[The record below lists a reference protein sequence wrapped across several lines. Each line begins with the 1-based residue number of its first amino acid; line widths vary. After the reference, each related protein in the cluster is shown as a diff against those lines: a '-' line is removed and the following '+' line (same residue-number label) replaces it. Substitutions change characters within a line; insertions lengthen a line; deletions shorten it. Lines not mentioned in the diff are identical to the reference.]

1 MSRYLRNCWYVAAW
15 ESELGSSEPLAR
27 TIINEPLVLYRRTD
41 GSVVALE
48 DRCPHRHTALS
59 VGRIEGDELR
69 CMYHGLK
76 FNAAGRCTEAPSCAQ
91 IPPRLSVRAFPV
103 ARRWSW
109 IWVWMGDPA
118 RADESLIPD
127 AFGLEDPRW
136 IMRTGALDYAADYQ
150 LLNDNLL
157 DLSHLDYVHERTL
170 AAATGARWI
179 TIEPQ
184 IRELPQGLEI
194 SRWLRDNILSPV
206 RPERVDTVNQ
216 YTFTLPGIFIMRTA
230 SYPKGAADESE
241 RGRPL
246 PVPLVE
252 RAEQQAVTPIGDGRS
267 RYLYASGIA
276 AANTD
281 KLAMEGMFA
290 VMTAAFAE
298 DKRMIEAQ
306 QSIWDATPSERRKA
320 FLPGDRAPTMFRK
333 LIDAR
338 IKAEESVV

>member
-1 MSRYLRNCWYVAAW
+1 MR
-15 ESELGSSEPLAR
+15 
-27 TIINEPLVLYRRTD
+27 LY
-41 GSVVALE
+41 E
-48 DRCPHRHTALS
+48 
-59 VGRIEGDELR
+59 
-69 CMYHGLK
+69 
-76 FNAAGRCTEAPSCAQ
+76 
-91 IPPRLSVRAFPV
+91 RLSRAPKRLRERASPAFLFP
-103 ARRWSW
+103 
-109 IWVWMGDPA
+109 
-118 RADESLIPD
+118 
-127 AFGLEDPRW
+127 
-136 IMRTGALDYAADYQ
+136 
-150 LLNDNLL
+150 
-157 DLSHLDYVHERTL
+157 
-170 AAATGARWI
+170 
-179 TIEPQ
+179 
-184 IRELPQGLEI
+184 
-194 SRWLRDNILSPV
+194 
-206 RPERVDTVNQ
+206 
-216 YTFTLPGIFIMRTA
+216 
-230 SYPKGAADESE
+230 E